1 MWKIVVA
8 FVAFAAL
15 AMFVLMKSGGDIDM
29 SGEKHGIDAG
39 HTEEAHDSAPAPTA
53 PTATAPTATASLPA
67 SEAAPAAA
75 ASEAASGASQ

>member
-39 HTEEAHDSAPAPTA
+39 HTEEAHSSAPAA
-53 PTATAPTATASLPA
+53 AASLPA
-67 SEAAPAAA
+67 SEPAPAAA

>member
-15 AMFVLMKSGGDIDM
+15 AMFVLMKRGGDIDM
-29 SGEKHGIDAG
+29 SGEKHGVDAS
-39 HTEEAHDSAPAPTA
+39 HTEEAQGSAPAPA
-53 PTATAPTATASLPA
+53 ASLPA
-67 SEAAPAAA
+67 SEPAPAAT

>member
-29 SGEKHGIDAG
+29 SGEKHGVDAS
-39 HTEEAHDSAPAPTA
+39 HTEEAHGSAPAPA
-53 PTATAPTATASLPA
+53 ASLPA
-67 SEAAPAAA
+67 SEPAAAA

>member
-39 HTEEAHDSAPAPTA
+39 HTEEAHDSAPAPA
-53 PTATAPTATASLPA
+53 PAASLPA
-67 SEAAPAAA
+67 SEAAPAVV
-75 ASEAASGASQ
+75 ASEVASGASQ

>member
-39 HTEEAHDSAPAPTA
+39 HTEEAHSSAPEAA
-53 PTATAPTATASLPA
+53 ASLPA
-67 SEAAPAAA
+67 SEAAPVA

>member
-29 SGEKHGIDAG
+29 SGEKHGVDAS
-39 HTEEAHDSAPAPTA
+39 HTEEAHGSAPAPA
-53 PTATAPTATASLPA
+53 ASLPA
-67 SEAAPAAA
+67 SEPAPAAA

>member
-39 HTEEAHDSAPAPTA
+39 HTEEAHSSAPAPA
-53 PTATAPTATASLPA
+53 ASLPA
-67 SEAAPAAA
+67 SEPAPA

>member
-39 HTEEAHDSAPAPTA
+39 HTEEAHSSAPAA
-53 PTATAPTATASLPA
+53 AASLPA
-67 SEAAPAAA
+67 SEPAPAAV

>member
-29 SGEKHGIDAG
+29 SGEKHGVDAS
-39 HTEEAHDSAPAPTA
+39 HTEEAHGSAPAPA
-53 PTATAPTATASLPA
+53 ASLPA
-67 SEAAPAAA
+67 SEPAPAAT

>member
-39 HTEEAHDSAPAPTA
+39 HTEEAHGSAPAPA
-53 PTATAPTATASLPA
+53 ASLPA
-67 SEAAPAAA
+67 SEAAPVAAV